1 MPDTK
6 DRDYTGCNPNVVGR
20 EKDAEIE
27 RLRARVAELEGAL
40 RDVLDS
46 PRDGNHGKRVQGARS
61 VLSGTPSER
70 VAQRSEQAAHNG
82 TVAGSTPAA
91 FTTSDG
97 WHDISTAP
105 KDGTEILAWDGDYV
119 IVRADPNGG
128 WSDDFQQYLRL
139 DKWMPLPAPPMLEAP
154 INAVPKPEGE

>member
-61 VLSGTPSER
+61 VLSGTPSSSR
-70 VAQRSEQAAHNG
+70 KSPRSSAKR
-82 TVAGSTPAA
+82 S
-91 FTTSDG
+91 SKL
-97 WHDISTAP
+97 
-105 KDGTEILAWDGDYV
+105 KD
-119 IVRADPNGG
+119 
-128 WSDDFQQYLRL
+128 
-139 DKWMPLPAPPMLEAP
+139 
-154 INAVPKPEGE
+154 